1 MVTDVYDPG
10 YDLGGLPDEQRQEF
24 AQHKI
29 TSALSVAAAIVLHF
43 FTLGLFTLI
52 YYGFKHS
59 ELPVIK
65 HDDFGAGRA
74 IGFSFIPFFNL
85 YWQFVFW
92 LRLVGRLNFQL
103 RLRGL
108 EPLISRGLMLAT
120 LVLGLVPVV
129 NLVCLVMFPL
139 CIGQIQMACNS
150 LVEAQPR

>member
-10 YDLGGLPDEQRQEF
+10 YDLAGLRDEQRQEY

-29 TSALSVAAAIVLHF
+29 TSAFSVAAAIVLHF
-43 FTLGLFTLI
+43 FTFGLFTLI

-59 ELPVIK
+59 ELPMIK

-74 IGFSFIPFFNL
+74 IGFYFIPFFNL

-92 LRLVGRLNFQL
+92 LRLVERLNFQL

-108 EPLISRGLMLAT
+108 EPSISKGLMLAT
-120 LVLGLVPVV
+120 LILGLVPVV
-129 NLVCLVMFPL
+129 NLACLVTFPI

-150 LVEAQPR
+150 MVDTQLR

>member
-1 MVTDVYDPG
+1 MVTDVYDLG
-10 YDLGGLPDEQRQEF
+10 YELGDLSDEQRQEF
-24 AQHKI
+24 AQHKMA
-29 TSALSVAAAIVLHF
+29 SAFSVAAAIVLHF
-43 FTLGLFTLI
+43 VTFGLFTLI

-92 LRLVGRLNFQL
+92 LRLVDRLNFQL

-108 EPLISRGLMLAT
+108 EPSISKGLMLVT
-120 LVLGLVPVV
+120 LILGLVPVV
-129 NLVCLVMFPL
+129 NLACLVMFPI
-139 CIGQIQMACNS
+139 CIGQIQMACNN
-150 LVEAQPR
+150 LVDTQPR